1 MLTGR
6 LPYLPLLLMTA
17 IITAPALAHDTP
29 LTYDRINLSASAGE
43 EVEND
48 TLVAMLYA
56 QREGNDASQLAEQV
70 NKLVKNAVSKAKR
83 TDGVKVQTQ
92 GYNTNPIYRKQ
103 VLTGWRV
110 RQSIRLE
117 SKDSAALSEL
127 IGDLQKELGVSNIS
141 YAVSPERRKE
151 VEGKLISKGIAAFTQ
166 RAQQVTKDL
175 GRQEYRLVEMHVST
189 SNAKYDPFRGGRGMV
204 MMEKADVAAPPTL
217 EAGTRRVEVS
227 VSGTI
232 EMAP

>member
-1 MLTGR
+1 MLTRR
-6 LPYLPLLLMTA
+6 LPYLLFLLMVMVS
-17 IITAPALAHDTP
+17 IAPAFAHETP
-29 LTYDRINLSASAGE
+29 LTYNRINLSASAGK

-70 NKLVKNAVSKAKR
+70 NKLIKSAVAKAKQ
-83 TDGVKVQTQ
+83 TAGVKVQTQ
-92 GYNTNPIYRKQ
+92 GYSTNPIYRKQ

-117 SKDSAALSEL
+117 SKDSAALSKL
-127 IGDLQKELGVSNIS
+127 IGDLQKNLSVSSIS
-141 YAVSPERRKE
+141 YTVSPERRKE
-151 VEGKLISKGIAAFTQ
+151 VEGELISKGIAAFTQ

-175 GRQEYRLVEMHVST
+175 GRKEYRLVEMQVNT
-189 SNAKYDPFRGGRGMV
+189 SGIAPRQNLTRGMA
-204 MMEKADVAAPPTL
+204 MEMKAAGAPTL
-217 EAGTRRVEVS
+217 EAGTQRVEVHI
-227 VSGTI
+227 SGTI